1 MRSNTTT
8 ESIQDGI
15 ENGNKSTVSAQLNKD
30 LFVTSKIP
38 KTILRR
44 NVNTNK
50 NKIQVQI
57 RNYMRLSNPQK
68 ILELKY
74 RMLHSGLNGNA
85 TTFDATNKQN
95 NTNGYHMKVSLM
107 QHLMH
112 QWKNKHFARFRSK
125 KMVCSKQ

>member
-68 ILELKY
+68 IEDLGIKI
-74 RMLHSGLNGNA
+74 
-85 TTFDATNKQN
+85 
-95 NTNGYHMKVSLM
+95 
-107 QHLMH
+107 
-112 QWKNKHFARFRSK
+112 
-125 KMVCSKQ
+125 